1 MTQSFE
7 IEITVPKSAIDDM
20 NHVNN
25 VVYLQWIQDV
35 AQQHWQNKTDT
46 SLREQFVWVV
56 MNHYIEYHAPA
67 FENEQLKLKT
77 WIDHHQGAKSERRTE
92 ITNIQ
97 TNQIVVTARTHWCL
111 LQTKNLR
118 PTRITK
124 EISNLF

>member
-1 MTQSFE
+1 MIQPFE
-7 IEITVPKSAIDDM
+7 IEIIVPTSAIDDM

-35 AQQHWQNKTDT
+35 AKQHWQHKTDP
-46 SLREQFVWVV
+46 SMREHFVWVV

-67 FENEQLKLKT
+67 FAEQRLKLKT

-92 ITNIQ
+92 IINVE
-97 TNQIVVTARTHWCL
+97 TNQLVVTAKTNWCL
-111 LQTKNLR
+111 LQNKNLR
-118 PTRITK
+118 PTRITE